1 MTATQT
7 ETNTEIKTKTKT
19 QTQTDAQLEKQRMD
33 DEGGANNSSYMGG
46 AAHPAPQDQKAE
58 KKS

>member
-7 ETNTEIKTKTKT
+7 ETNTEIKTKTK
-19 QTQTDAQLEKQRMD
+19 TQTDAQLEKQRMD
-33 DEGGANNSSYMGG
+33 DEGGANNSSYMGA

>member
-7 ETNTEIKTKTKT
+7 ETKTKA
-19 QTQTDAQLEKQRMD
+19 DSQLEKQRMD
-33 DEGGANNSSYMGG
+33 DEGGANNTSYMDGG
-46 AAHPAPQDQKAE
+46 SNPPLEDKKAE